1 MCVCACGCVCE
12 NVSEREREVPKN
24 VFEMK
29 SELFDVTTTRH
40 KDDVL
45 LQPFF
50 SPKKIIKKNLDKKV
64 FFKVTKNSK
73 QMCKVMLTP
82 TF

>member
-1 MCVCACGCVCE
+1 MCVCACGCEGE

-50 SPKKIIKKNLDKKV
+50 SSKKIIKKIEQKSV
-64 FFKVTKNSK
+64 F
-73 QMCKVMLTP
+73 
-82 TF
+82 